1 VNAHQPTDAPGK
13 AAEKAALA
21 AMADAVYVK
30 PVAVATLPDA
40 LREQAGERETIFAV
54 HDADGQQIA
63 LVADRNLAFMLARQ
77 HDKVP
82 MTVH

>member
-1 VNAHQPTDAPGK
+1 MNVHPINDAQR
-13 AAEKAALA
+13 AVLD

-30 PVAVATLPDA
+30 PVAVASLPDA

>member
-1 VNAHQPTDAPGK
+1 MTAIDTV
-13 AAEKAALA
+13 AEKAAIA
-21 AMADAVYVK
+21 ALADAVYVK
-30 PVAVATLPDA
+30 PVAVATLPDV
-40 LREQAGERETIFAV
+40 LREQAGELETIFAV
-54 HDADGQQIA
+54 HDAEGQQIA

>member
-1 VNAHQPTDAPGK
+1 MIIPTGFDRIQS
-13 AAEKAALA
+13 
-21 AMADAVYVK
+21 YI
-30 PVAVATLPDA
+30 
-40 LREQAGERETIFAV
+40 AGERETIFAV